1 MTSSSCSGKKYYTDK
16 QCFNPIERKLICSD
30 KYYFRKFAVS
40 IAALLLNLKTKISH
54 IALLFVLLFS
64 AGIGAKAQQ
73 APIFTNYAN
82 SYAYANAGFAGMS
95 EGINVLG
102 LYRMQWAGFVDNDG
116 NEIAPTTFLLSGDMP
131 FRKLHGGMEFSIM
144 QDKLG
149 FENNVNVGLGYSYHM
164 DLGGSTLGIGVAGTL
179 LNRSVDF
186 GQLHA
191 NQESDPLLA
200 GLGEESAMM
209 FDFNVGLFWQIPDSF
224 FLGFSVVNVL
234 ESMSEALND
243 NSETSA
249 SFTTDRTFY
258 AIAGYPF
265 QFEDLPYLTFVP
277 SASVMSDI
285 ASTQFNV
292 SARAIYNNVF
302 SFGVNYRFQESV
314 GLMAGI
320 TIKDLTVAYSYDIN
334 TMGLGLP
341 GSHEI
346 GLSYCFKLDL
356 DRTPRDYRSVR
367 YL

>member
-1 MTSSSCSGKKYYTDK
+1 MFLD
-16 QCFNPIERKLICSD
+16 
-30 KYYFRKFAVS
+30 
-40 IAALLLNLKTKISH
+40 LKTKINH
-54 IALLFVLLFS
+54 IALFFALLLTFL
-64 AGIGAKAQQ
+64 GEAKAQQ

-95 EGINVLG
+95 EGVNVLG
-102 LYRMQWAGFVDNDG
+102 LYRMQWAGFTDMDG
-116 NEIAPTTFLLSGDMP
+116 NEVAPTTFLLTGDMP
-131 FRKLHGGMEFSIM
+131 FRKLHGGLEFSIM

-149 FENNVNVGLGYSYHM
+149 FENNVNVGLGYSFHL
-164 DLGGSTLGIGVAGTL
+164 DLGGSTLGIGLAGTL

-186 GQLHA
+186 SQLHP
-191 NQESDPLLA
+191 NQEGDPLLQ
-200 GLGEESAMM
+200 GLGEESDML
-209 FDFNVGLFWQIPDSF
+209 FDFNVGLFYQVPESF
-224 FLGFSVVNVL
+224 YFGFSVVNVL
-234 ESMSEALND
+234 ESMSKALND

-258 AIAGYPF
+258 AVAGYPF

-277 SASVMSDI
+277 SVSVMSDI
-285 ASTQFNV
+285 ASTQFNA
-292 SARAIYNNVF
+292 SARVIYNNLF
-302 SFGVNYRFQESV
+302 SLGVNYRFQESV

-320 TIKDLTVAYSYDIN
+320 TIKDLTIGYSYDIN
-334 TMGLGLP
+334 TMGLPGLP